1 MFMILLIQAL
11 LLTDLTASL
20 HNILS
25 SGFVR
30 VFLWSVLVSLSIVAL
45 SYLHIIGYEVA
56 YTIL

>member
-25 SGFVR
+25 SGFLR